1 MQEKRGEVVVD
12 ASGGGGGGGG
22 FGLFLLFQSL
32 LGSSQVSIGGEGG
45 GGVKVQSNLTPR
57 EKEKEE
63 APKTSARGW
72 GGEGEK
78 MGSPGRKMGGR
89 PHLHSFIPPSW

>member
-1 MQEKRGEVVVD
+1 MD
-12 ASGGGGGGGG
+12 ASGGGGGG
-22 FGLFLLFQSL
+22 GLFLLFQSL
-32 LGSSQVSIGGEGG
+32 LGSSQASIGGEG

-63 APKTSARGW
+63 APKTSARGS
-72 GGEGEK
+72 GREGEK